1 MLNSVKEIHQNIGI
15 ENDMREYSF
24 KERGRRRKE
33 TERVRGGAGCQEV
46 VVLFGLVFW
55 RYLWDIQVL
64 KGKLK
69 FN

>member
-1 MLNSVKEIHQNIGI
+1 MKEIHQNIGI

-46 VVLFGLVFW
+46 VGP
-55 RYLWDIQVL
+55 LWTCFLEIFVGHTGV
-64 KGKLK
+64 KR
-69 FN
+69 